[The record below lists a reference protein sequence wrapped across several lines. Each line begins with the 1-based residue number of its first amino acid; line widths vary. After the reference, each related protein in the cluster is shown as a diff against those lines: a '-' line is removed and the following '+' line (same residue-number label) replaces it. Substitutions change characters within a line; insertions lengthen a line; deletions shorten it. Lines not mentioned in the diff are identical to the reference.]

1 MNIKHYI
8 ASFLSSMV
16 LTYGS
21 MTLADCPNA
30 YFTESCTCSPPVNG
44 YCISSGVHQ
53 FTSYQIASNLK
64 DIVAPAAGFELK
76 VLEGGSL
83 YNIQRM
89 RWQEGVKFAIVQSD
103 ILELYKTQAN
113 QGNKVAQQLIQ
124 PLRVILPLYNEEI
137 HIFTRKDSAINS
149 WLDLKDKTIAL
160 GPFDGGSAMTTRLIY
175 QLLFDKALDES
186 HSLYSPHKEALK
198 ALAVDKTVDAWI
210 MVVGQPTPMFKEM
223 AKEAKDLI
231 KLVPFNPTNNSEA
244 KLLTAPYLTTTIK
257 KDSYPWLE
265 ADVPTLTTKA
275 LLISQVYT
283 NPVTQKNIKLFTSA
297 LCKNLDTLKTQG
309 HAKWQEVSAQLSPLP
324 KGWEYSAEAKQAF
337 SSPDCAGRE
346 PTATKVAPITPPN
359 KTTCSSQEAV
369 LGLCLKTP

>member
-1 MNIKHYI
+1 MNIKYYI

-16 LTYGS
+16 LSYGS
-21 MTLADCPNA
+21 MVLADCPNS
-30 YFTESCTCSPPVNG
+30 YFTESCTCSPPANG
-44 YCISSGVHQ
+44 YCISSGARQ

-103 ILELYKTQAN
+103 VLELYKTQAN

-149 WLDLKDKTIAL
+149 WLDLKDKIIAL
-160 GPFDGGSAMTTRLIY
+160 GPLDGGSAMTGRIIY
-175 QLLFDKALDES
+175 QLLFDKTLDES

-210 MVVGQPTPMFKEM
+210 MVVGQPAPMFREM

-231 KLVPFNPTNNSEA
+231 KLVPFSSTNAEA

-283 NPVTQKNIKLFTSA
+283 NPITQKNIKLFTSA
-297 LCKNLDTLKTQG
+297 LCKNLDTLKAQG
-309 HAKWQEVSAQLSPLP
+309 HAKWQEVSTQLGPLP
-324 KGWEYSAEAKQAF
+324 KGWDYSADAKQAF
-337 SSPDCAGRE
+337 SSPDCASKDL
-346 PTATKVAPITPPN
+346 TFTNTPSTTNPKS